1 MKTMRLGFV
10 TAILPELSLDEVLS
24 FAATERFACIEPMCW
39 PPGQA
44 ERRYAGV
51 THIDVTDF
59 TRARA
64 DDTLATCERHGVA
77 LSGLGYYPN
86 ALDPDPAI
94 AKAAIVHLGRVI
106 AAASLLGL
114 DCVNTFVGRDWHL
127 TVDDN
132 WPRFIETWRP
142 LVRLAEDHGVRIAI
156 ENCPMLF
163 TKDEWPGG
171 KNLMTTPAA
180 WRRAFTDIDSPAF
193 GLNYD
198 PSHFVLQGMDPL
210 APLEEF
216 HERIFH
222 VHAKDVRIDARAIQ
236 DVGRFD
242 FPNRWHQPR
251 IPGFGEIDWGRFVGE
266 LMRTRYDGPV
276 CIEVEDDTFGRS
288 LEGRKR
294 ALRAARDI
302 LRPFFPQA

>member
-1 MKTMRLGFV
+1 MKVMRLGFV
-10 TAILPELSLDEVLS
+10 SAILPELSFEEVLG
-24 FAATERFACIEPMCW
+24 FAAAERFACIEPMCW
-39 PPGQA
+39 PSGQA
-44 ERRYAGV
+44 ERRFAGV
-51 THIDVTDF
+51 THIDVTDL
-59 TRARA
+59 TPTRA
-64 DDTLATCERHGVA
+64 DDTLAACKRHGVA

-86 ALDPDPAI
+86 ALDPDPAV
-94 AKAAIVHLGRVI
+94 AKAAIAHLRRVI
-106 AAASLLGL
+106 VAAPLLGL

-132 WPRFIETWRP
+132 WPRFLDTWRP
-142 LVRLAEDHGVRIAI
+142 LVRFAEDHGVRIAI

-171 KNLMTTPAA
+171 KNLLTTPAV
-180 WRRAFTDIDSPAF
+180 WRRAFADIESPAF

-266 LMRTRYDGPV
+266 LMRTGYDGPV
-276 CIEVEDDTFGRS
+276 CIEVEDDSFGRS

-294 ALRAARDI
+294 ALSTARDV
-302 LRPFFPQA
+302 LMPFFPRP